1 MLEGCDSRRV
11 VANKVNGNEA
21 LPTSMC
27 FVAANNRKDAMVDKL

>member
-11 VANKVNGNEA
+11 VADKVNDNKA

-27 FVAANNRKDAMVDKL
+27 FVVANNRKGATVDKL